1 MWFIFKSLSAIIN
14 MNLKQLLSINLFN
27 IHFFG
32 VMEGRSQKGK
42 SGRKWRRRWRRRHHA
57 IACNRMQSLQVQR
70 SFAEIAE
77 YCRETTHFWVHKSQP
92 RTCETRDTSSKAWKI
107 CSQSA
112 RARDWRDR
120 SAKRWASAG
129 ASVAS
134 ICLPCLF
141 FGPLYW
147 YVLVMLRDVDV
158 IYLTCY
164 GCYGLFMFVFVS
176 KWASRQRWYQRYSGR
191 SMFYCCARRGY
202 D

>member
-1 MWFIFKSLSAIIN
+1 MKKKAS
-14 MNLKQLLSINLFN
+14 
-27 IHFFG
+27 
-32 VMEGRSQKGK
+32 
-42 SGRKWRRRWRRRHHA
+42 
-57 IACNRMQSLQVQR
+57 CNRMQSLQVQR

-77 YCRETTHFWVHKSQP
+77 YFIETTHFWVHKSQP

-147 YVLVMLRDVDV
+147 YVLVMSRDVDV

-176 KWASRQRWYQRYSGR
+176 KWASRQRWYQRYSGGR
-191 SMFYCCARRGY
+191 MFYCCARRGY